1 MNLPYPMFF
10 ASALPS
16 WWCYWL
22 LWNCSRSHPS
32 KKPPKTML
40 GQFIPTDKTISS
52 EPLGRSFWMLPG
64 STPSLYSKA
73 NCTERPWNLQRQVLK
88 ATPASFL
95 NLFLSVCLTKSK
107 HQFLRQGSFNH
118 LKIVL
123 EQTQLPI
130 KPKFTY
136 RFSPTGSFQDLL
148 LMEFLIIKLG
158 LISGCSLM

>member
-1 MNLPYPMFF
+1 M
-10 ASALPS
+10 
-16 WWCYWL
+16 L
-22 LWNCSRSHPS
+22 LTLVKLFQVTPI

-40 GQFIPTDKTISS
+40 GQFIPTDKTICS
-52 EPLGRSFWMLPG
+52 ELLGRPFWMLPG

-107 HQFLRQGSFNH
+107 RQFLRQGSFKQ

-136 RFSPTGSFQDLL
+136 SFLTHWKFPRPTFDGIFNYKAGFDLWMFITVERQCL
-148 LMEFLIIKLG
+148 EVET
-158 LISGCSLM
+158 